1 MWHLTKLALRS
12 RVVTLVVALI
22 LAGASIWALIGLK
35 VELIPDIEFPYLS
48 ILTVYPD
55 ANPDTVVQDVSAPIE
70 KVIWD
75 RYANHGLRHVTST
88 SSKGMSIIMG
98 EFEFGTN
105 MASVI
110 TGIQNDI
117 KILTLPSAVVNFPKL
132 TGLNTPNPQIIP
144 INMNMIPL
152 VSLSVTGN
160 LPVAQLKQIADNQI
174 VPQLQNLEGVL
185 RVDTAGGQAD
195 QIIIAPDP
203 ALMNT
208 YGVSMSQI
216 AASLSPT
223 YNSLEKIAATSLGI
237 PGVFL
242 KDVASISQSPPPLS
256 SITRTNGK
264 PSVGIS
270 ITKKEKA
277 NTVET
282 AQAVNQQLI
291 AIKGQL
297 PAGVEIVSVF
307 DQSEYITTSINGLW
321 EKAIVGGILAIIVVF
336 IFLMAVRASLV
347 TAISIPL
354 SVLLG
359 FLGMRAA
366 GVTINLLTLS
376 AMSIAIGRLIDD
388 SIVMVEVIF
397 RRRKSGQ
404 DFKESAVGGAKE
416 VANPIT
422 TATLATVAI
431 FIPLMFVGGIVG
443 EMFIPFALTVTFA
456 MAASLLVA
464 LFVVPALSQFL
475 ISRKTKIQEARD
487 NWYQRTYVRTLKWT
501 LAHRITVIVVSVVL
515 LFGSLGLVPLIG
527 TSFMAGMGE
536 KSISVDIQMPPKTD
550 ITTTSELTQKVE
562 ALLAGNPA
570 YKSYYSSI
578 GTGTS
583 MQGIMAAAAGGGNNT
598 ASIQIYLKAS
608 ADLKRE
614 TAILNDACQKL
625 ATNAII
631 KVSEGDTGGGMG
643 IGGAGVSLSVQ
654 GQNQDDVTSVT
665 SQLMEK
671 LKGVNGI
678 ADLTSDITTVVPKL
692 SIVPDTTKVMSAGL
706 NIEQMTQMQQEFYLL
721 MVGATL
727 PNSSLQTGNAQY
739 SIYLKGVAQDLTGVD
754 EAKTI
759 RIGFPKS
766 VALGDLA
773 AISVQN
779 VPSHIGH
786 TDTAL
791 SASINANITNKNV
804 GAVNRSIQKVID
816 SMPAHSGVEIKA
828 AGIAEQMNETFTKMG
843 IAIIIAIVIVFA
855 IVILMM
861 RSIRNPLMIMASL
874 PLAVIGAFIGLAL
887 SGYTL
892 SVSAMMGL
900 LMLVGIVL
908 TNAIVLVTLVEQL
921 RKSGKSV
928 HEALVEG
935 GKTRL
940 RPILMTALT
949 TIFAMVPMAVGW
961 GAGSML
967 TAELAVVVIGG
978 LFSSTLLTLLVIP
991 AIYSLTHKNKLE
1003 TAKAE

>member
-1 MWHLTKLALRS
+1 MWHLTKFALRS

-48 ILTVYPD
+48 ILTIYPD

-75 RYANHGLRHVTST
+75 RWSNHGLRHVTST

-98 EFEFGTN
+98 EFEFGSN

-117 KILTLPSAVVNFPKL
+117 NGLSLPSAVINFPKV
-132 TGLNTPNPQIIP
+132 TGQNTPNPQIIP

-160 LPVAQLKQIADNQI
+160 VPVAQLKQIADDKI
-174 VPQLQNLEGVL
+174 VPQLRKLEGVL

-195 QIIIAPDP
+195 QIIIVPDP
-203 ALMNT
+203 ALMNA

-216 AASLSPT
+216 TVSLSPT
-223 YNSLEKIAATSLGI
+223 YDSIEKIAATSLGM

-242 KDVASISQSPPPLS
+242 KDVATVSQSPPPLS

-264 PSVGIS
+264 PSVGIAV
-270 ITKKEKA
+270 TKNEKA

-282 AQAVNQQLI
+282 ARAVNQQI
-291 AIKGQL
+291 TDIKGQL
-297 PAGVEIVSVF
+297 PGGVEIISVF

-397 RRRKSGQ
+397 RRRKLGQ
-404 DFKESAVGGAKE
+404 DFRESAVGGAKE

-456 MAASLLVA
+456 MVASLLVA

-475 ISRKTKIQEARD
+475 ISRKTKVREPRD
-487 NWYQRTYVRTLKWT
+487 NWYQKIYVRTLKWS
-501 LAHRITVIVVSVVL
+501 LAHRVTVIVVSVAL
-515 LFGSLGLVPLIG
+515 LFGSLGLLPLIG

-550 ITTTSELTQKVE
+550 ITATSDLAQKVE
-562 ALLAGNPA
+562 ALLTDNPA
-570 YKSYYSSI
+570 YKSYYTSI

-608 ADLKRE
+608 ADLKKEAE
-614 TAILNDACQKL
+614 TLTAACQKL

-631 KVSEGDTGGGMG
+631 KVSEGDSGGGMG
-643 IGGAGVSLSVQ
+643 IGGAAVSLSVQ
-654 GQNQDDVTSVT
+654 GKNQDEVASVT

-671 LKGVNGI
+671 LKGVKGI

-692 SIVPDTTKVMSAGL
+692 NIVPDTTKVMSAGL
-706 NIEQMTQMQQEFYLL
+706 SMEQMTQMQQEFYLL

-727 PNSSLQTGNAQY
+727 PNSSLQSANTQY
-739 SIYLKGVAQDLTGVD
+739 SIYLKGMAQDLTGVD
-754 EAKTI
+754 EAKAI

-766 VALGDLA
+766 VALGDVA

-779 VPSHIGH
+779 IASHIGH
-786 TDTAL
+786 TDTTL
-791 SASINANITNKNV
+791 SASVKANITDKNV

-816 SMPAHSGVEIKA
+816 ALPAHPGVEIKA

-843 IAIIIAIVIVFA
+843 IAIIIAIVIVFR

-908 TNAIVLVTLVEQL
+908 TNAIVLVTLVEEL
-921 RKSGKSV
+921 RKSGKSI
-928 HEALVEG
+928 HEALLEG

-961 GAGSML
+961 GAGTML

-991 AIYSLTHKNKLE
+991 AIYSLTHKNKLAVARPE
-1003 TAKAE
+1003 